1 MSGRL
6 PGNKIGN
13 HVIAVLIALAVV
25 LMLLI
30 FYWLASRCDT
40 CEVGWHSTVASSSK
54 KELSSSSD
62 STDMADTRGAR
73 HNPAPIIARGS
84 AAVTP
89 TAILH
94 R

>member
-1 MSGRL
+1 MQSNMSGRL

-62 STDMADTRGAR
+62 STEMAA
-73 HNPAPIIARGS
+73 PAVRVTIQRQS
-84 AAVTP
+84 LHVAA
-89 TAILH
+89 LQ
-94 R
+94 